1 MVRGM
6 SDLKKR
12 APSNIHRCEIP
23 MICCLHNKFVHMT
36 VHREWD
42 RFPRKKTPKFVA
54 HIFQNTSRRLRYTR
68 MSAALDIVHVS
79 VSIRNLVNW
88 ESYLSG
94 DKIGRWIMQ
103 EGFQYSHQSI
113 FVLAQ
118 KTEADFACSPKGA

>member
-1 MVRGM
+1 M
-6 SDLKKR
+6 SDSKKR

-23 MICCLHNKFVHMT
+23 MICCLHNKFIHMT

-42 RFPRKKTPKFVA
+42 RLPRKKTSEFVA
-54 HIFQNTSRRLRYTR
+54 HVFQNTSRRLRYTR

-79 VSIRNLVNW
+79 VHFSVFMRNPVNW